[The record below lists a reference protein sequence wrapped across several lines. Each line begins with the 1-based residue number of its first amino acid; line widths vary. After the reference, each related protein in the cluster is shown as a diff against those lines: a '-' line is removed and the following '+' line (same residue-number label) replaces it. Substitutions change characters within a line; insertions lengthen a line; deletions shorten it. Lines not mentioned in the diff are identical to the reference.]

1 MSALAAFPVMLEV
14 IVPGNLASLIVP
26 DEILDAFR
34 VVSPD
39 PLPVIT
45 PPTLR
50 LLPT

>member
-1 MSALAAFPVMLEV
+1 MSEV

-26 DEILDAFR
+26 DEILDAFS
-34 VVSPD
+34 VVRPD